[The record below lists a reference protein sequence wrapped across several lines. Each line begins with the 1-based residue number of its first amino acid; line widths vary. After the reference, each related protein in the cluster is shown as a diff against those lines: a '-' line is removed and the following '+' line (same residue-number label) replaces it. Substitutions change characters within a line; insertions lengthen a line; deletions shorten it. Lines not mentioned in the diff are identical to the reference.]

1 MLLKNITKTMQRLSD
16 GVVCGLVED
25 FVLDADKLDAP
36 VVLVYS
42 GNRLPGD
49 DKDCIGVYDPEANE
63 ILLTVPEGS
72 VYEEYRKFSS
82 SPVIGNYTSSDPN
95 CLLRVLLLH
104 ELAHWMVDH
113 IMKEHTHK
121 HNKVFKVCYAYL
133 REKYRLSES
142 LIIPMD

>member
-1 MLLKNITKTMQRLSD
+1 MLLKNTTETLQRISD
-16 GVVCGLVED
+16 EVVCGIVED
-25 FVLDADKLDAP
+25 FVLDADKLDPP

-63 ILLTVPEGS
+63 ILVTVPEGS

-82 SPVIGNYTSSDPN
+82 SPVIGNYTSKDSN
-95 CLLRVLLLH
+95 RLLRVLLLH

-113 IMKEHTHK
+113 VMKKHTHK
-121 HNKVFKVCYAYL
+121 HNKIFKVCYAYL
-133 REKYRLSES
+133 REKYRLTKS
-142 LIIPMD
+142 

>member
-1 MLLKNITKTMQRLSD
+1 MLLKNTTETLQRISD
-16 GVVCGLVED
+16 EVVCGIAED
-25 FVLDADKLDAP
+25 FVLDADKLDPP

-63 ILLTVPEGS
+63 ILVTVPEGS
-72 VYEEYRKFSS
+72 VY
-82 SPVIGNYTSSDPN
+82 
-95 CLLRVLLLH
+95 

-133 REKYRLSES
+133 REKYRLTKS
-142 LIIPMD
+142 